1 LRHVI
6 LTALILFAGSWS
18 AAADQA
24 NTDGFT
30 CEMVRAYV
38 AQVGLIRAKAIALA
52 HGMTAAQARRARQ
65 CLAEQ
70 SVSSR

>member
-1 LRHVI
+1 
-6 LTALILFAGSWS
+6 LILAAGSLP

-24 NTDGFT
+24 NNDGIT

-38 AQVGLIRAKAIALA
+38 AQVGLFRAKAIAVA